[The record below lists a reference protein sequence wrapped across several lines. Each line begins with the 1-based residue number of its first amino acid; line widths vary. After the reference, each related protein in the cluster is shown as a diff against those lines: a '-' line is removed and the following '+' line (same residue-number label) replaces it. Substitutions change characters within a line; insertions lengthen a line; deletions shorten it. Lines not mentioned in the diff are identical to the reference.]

1 MFIRRL
7 LGLLLLLLLL
17 LLWGPTVEA
26 IYKLSLDDLLNPS
39 KATGEKVQAPGSS
52 GLDSTSAAAANAS
65 GSART
70 VETTTPATKVVEP
83 PAAVTANPTLAPTF
97 SPTPQPSLQPSP
109 PPPPVTAAP
118 PAAPATTAS
127 SSSTPAAGANSVVSG
142 EVVTEQKPLIE
153 SARVYGAKRCR
164 GGGCPY
170 TASWLAH
177 VNLYKKTGWYLT
189 STKMETASFNIF
201 DRATY
206 KFQMGDPGEYY
217 VHHMSMFEHQLHKKF
232 GFEVAKNLS
241 QVMSEKA
248 FEGECFPHGLGTDAH
263 VKEKE
268 KERDKGGKTH
278 HHGHSDYLTLIPF
291 YGGLPPDVD
300 ADFSKVRSIGQGNS
314 LVPAAQKILQCMAT
328 VCSCN
333 KYFGHVVIGVANE
346 PDMELV
352 QSYMMKVG
360 SRIRHH
366 THVVLLKME
375 KPAHL
380 PFHLLAWGQQ
390 FVKSHNCFHTGEH
403 KKVKVAGG
411 SDTNVL
417 EICEDD
423 AADLM
428 AQNKNGPIEVRR
440 MFNFRAFPHVV
451 SNTTMQAALFSN
463 SKWHEGAVGGK
474 DDVKHLLHK
483 PFRFVY
489 YTEMDQILRFD
500 SDQTLLAISAA
511 SNSSCFF
518 SGRRREKNRDS
529 SPEDYMGQ
537 LTSWRECGEAG
548 YSFTYPTDILVRQD
562 KG

>member
-1 MFIRRL
+1 MLSL
-7 LGLLLLLLLL
+7 LVLLLQ
-17 LLWGPTVEA
+17 GTGVAA
-26 IYKLSLDDLLNPS
+26 IYKLSLEELLNPS
-39 KATGEKVQAPGSS
+39 KAIGEKVTAPGGAPTGTPLTPPASKA
-52 GLDSTSAAAANAS
+52 TPPTKPAA
-65 GSART
+65 
-70 VETTTPATKVVEP
+70 VVVP
-83 PAAVTANPTLAPTF
+83 PAAATANPTLAPTF
-97 SPTPQPSLQPSP
+97 APTPLPSPSPSHPPLASAPPSP
-109 PPPPVTAAP
+109 PPPPVT
-118 PAAPATTAS
+118 PAAPAA
-127 SSSTPAAGANSVVSG
+127 TPAAGTNGVVSG
-142 EVVTEQKPLIE
+142 EVIAEQKTLAE

-177 VNLYKKTGWYLT
+177 VNLYKRTGWYLT

-201 DRATY
+201 DRAAY

-232 GFEVAKNLS
+232 GFEHAKNLS
-241 QVMSEKA
+241 QTLSDRA
-248 FEGECFPHGLGTDAH
+248 FEGECFPQGLGRS
-263 VKEKE
+263 KEKE
-268 KERDKGGKTH
+268 KEKEKEWDKKGGKAH

-314 LVPAAQKILQCMAT
+314 LVPAGIKVLQCMAT

-333 KYFGHVVIGVANE
+333 KYFGHVVVGVANQQ
-346 PDMELV
+346 DMELV
-352 QSYMMKVG
+352 QSYLMKVG
-360 SRIRHH
+360 ARIRHH
-366 THVVLLKME
+366 THVVQLKMD

-390 FVKSHNCFHTGEH
+390 FVKSHNCFHPGEH
-403 KKVKVAGG
+403 KKVKVEGG

-417 EICEDD
+417 EICEDN
-423 AADLM
+423 AEYLM
-428 AQNKNGPIEVRR
+428 AQNKGGPVEVKH

-451 SNTTMQAALFSN
+451 SNTTMQNTLFSN
-463 SKWHEGAVGGK
+463 AKWHANGAAGGK
-474 DDVKHLLHK
+474 EEVKHLLHK

-500 SDQTLLAISAA
+500 SEQTLLAISAA
-511 SNSSCFF
+511 SNSTCFF
-518 SGRRREKNRDS
+518 SGRRKEKNRDS
-529 SPEDYMGQ
+529 SASDYMGQ

-548 YSFTYPTDILVRQD
+548 YSFTYPTDIKVRQD